1 MVNIFIVILALAC
14 GGLSLFVSSVQ
25 NVYRIFFSPPPP
37 WLIIGRDLS
46 REKLR
51 EQLGQEKSGVLG
63 RTW

>member
-1 MVNIFIVILALAC
+1 MGVYPFLLAL
-14 GGLSLFVSSVQ
+14 
-25 NVYRIFFSPPPP
+25 YRMCIVFFSLPPP